1 MSGQHTSP
9 PGRPK
14 GEYRST
20 QQKGTP
26 VNVVRLAFAY
36 ARRRPLT
43 TAFNVALLALGVAT
57 ITLVIL
63 LSRELE
69 QRLVREAA
77 GIDLVVGA
85 KGSPL
90 QLVLAGV
97 YHADVPPGNVPLA
110 AVEELARRPLV
121 RQVIPMALGDS
132 YRGYRIVGTEPAF
145 VAHYGATPAQG
156 RAWTAPMEAMLG
168 SEVARATGLG
178 VGGAFSGSH
187 GLAEGGAGHDAMP
200 YRVVGV
206 LAPTG
211 RAIDRLV
218 LTGIESVWSVHAH
231 GDVEA
236 DHGRDANPEHAQAAA
251 ASTSGPASAREV
263 TLALVKY
270 ASPVAAASL
279 PRAINAETVLQA
291 ASPAYESARLFTVF
305 GIGTDVVR
313 GFAVLLVVASVV
325 GLFVALTQA
334 LDERRY
340 DLAIMRALGASRG
353 RVVAVL
359 VVESMLLAVSGL
371 LAGLGIAHVLAATIG
386 NWLPAAGELAH
397 GARVWQAEEWGV
409 VALALGAGIIASVI
423 PAWRAYRQDVAAT
436 LADG

>member
-1 MSGQHTSP
+1 
-9 PGRPK
+9 
-14 GEYRST
+14 
-20 QQKGTP
+20 
-26 VNVVRLAFAY
+26 VNVFRLAFAY
-36 ARRRPLT
+36 AKRRPLT

-69 QRLVREAA
+69 QRLSREAA

-90 QLVLAGV
+90 QLVLAGI

-132 YRGYRIVGTEPAF
+132 YRGFRIVGTTPSF
-145 VAHYGATPAQG
+145 VTHYDATLARG
-156 RAWTAPMEAMLG
+156 RAWAEPMEAVLG
-168 SEVARATGLG
+168 SDVARAAGLT
-178 VGGAFSGSH
+178 VGAAFAGSH
-187 GLAEGGAGHDAMP
+187 GLAEGGGGHEETP

-218 LTGIESVWSVHAH
+218 LTGIESVWKVHAH
-231 GDVEA
+231 AGADA
-236 DHGRDANPEHAQAAA
+236 DHGEEPGADHAKSA
-251 ASTSGPASAREV
+251 PAREV
-263 TLALVKY
+263 TLALVTY
-270 ASPVAAASL
+270 SSPVAAASL

-305 GIGTDVVR
+305 GIGTDIIR
-313 GFAVLLVVASVV
+313 GFALLLIVASVF

-334 LDERRY
+334 LDERRH

-353 RVVAVL
+353 TIVAVL
-359 VVESMLLAVSGL
+359 AVESMLLAASGL
-371 LAGLGIAHVLAATIG
+371 LVGLGLAHVLAATIG
-386 NWLPAAGELAH
+386 TWLPAASALSH
-397 GARVWQAEEWGV
+397 GARVWQSEEWGI
-409 VALALGAGIIASVI
+409 VALALGAGIIATVI
-423 PAWRAYRQDVAAT
+423 PAWRAYRQDAAAT
-436 LADG
+436 LAEG

>member
-1 MSGQHTSP
+1 M
-9 PGRPK
+9 
-14 GEYRST
+14 
-20 QQKGTP
+20 
-26 VNVVRLAFAY
+26 NVFRLAFAY
-36 ARRRPLT
+36 ARRRPLG
-43 TAFNVALLALGVAT
+43 AALNVVLLALGVAT

-63 LSRELE
+63 LSHELE

-90 QLVLAGV
+90 QLVLAGI

-110 AVEELARRPLV
+110 AVEELARRPHV
-121 RQVIPMALGDS
+121 RQVIPLALGDS
-132 YRGYRIVGTEPAF
+132 FRGFRIVGTEPAF
-145 VAHYGATPAQG
+145 VAHYGATLAQG
-156 RAWTAPMEAMLG
+156 RAWAAPMEAVLG
-168 SEVARATGLG
+168 AEAARATGLA
-178 VGGAFSGSH
+178 VGATFAGSH
-187 GLAEGGAGHDAMP
+187 GLAESGGDHDETP
-200 YRVVGV
+200 YRVAGV

-211 RAIDRLV
+211 RVIDRLV
-218 LTGIESVWSVHAH
+218 LTGIDSVWKVHAH
-231 GDVEA
+231 ADADA
-236 DHGRDANPEHAQAAA
+236 DHARDADAEPAKAAPA
-251 ASTSGPASAREV
+251 ASPSGAAPAGEV

-279 PRAINAETVLQA
+279 PRAINAQTVLQA

-313 GFAVLLVVASVV
+313 GFALLLVVASAF

-340 DLAIMRALGASRG
+340 DLAIMRALGASRA
-353 RVVAVL
+353 RIVAVL
-359 VVESMLLAVSGL
+359 AIESALLAMSGL
-371 LAGLGIAHVLAATIG
+371 LAGLGIAHLLAATIG
-386 NWLPAAGELAH
+386 TWLPAAGALAH
-397 GARVWQAEEWGV
+397 GARAWQAEEWGV
-409 VALALGAGIIASVI
+409 VALALGAGIIATLI

>member
-1 MSGQHTSP
+1 M
-9 PGRPK
+9 
-14 GEYRST
+14 
-20 QQKGTP
+20 
-26 VNVVRLAFAY
+26 NVFRLAFAY

-63 LSRELE
+63 LSHELE

-90 QLVLAGV
+90 QLVLAGI

-121 RQVIPMALGDS
+121 RQVIPIALGDS

-145 VAHYGATPAQG
+145 VAHYAATLAQG
-156 RAWTAPMEAMLG
+156 GMWTAPMEAVLG
-168 SEVARATGLG
+168 SEVARATGMR
-178 VGGAFSGSH
+178 VGGAFPGSH
-187 GLAEGGAGHDAMP
+187 GLAEGGGGHDEVP

-211 RAIDRLV
+211 RVIDRLV
-218 LTGIESVWSVHAH
+218 LTGIDSVWSVHAH
-231 GDVEA
+231 GDADVDQARDA
-236 DHGRDANPEHAQAAA
+236 DHARDVVTEHATSTSA
-251 ASTSGPASAREV
+251 ASTSGPTRAREV

-305 GIGTDVVR
+305 GIGTDILR
-313 GFAVLLVVASVV
+313 TFALLLIVASVF

-353 RVVAVL
+353 TVVAVL
-359 VVESMLLAVSGL
+359 ASESMLLAASGL
-371 LAGLGIAHVLAATIG
+371 LVGLGLAHALAATIG
-386 NWLPAAGELAH
+386 TWLPAAGELAR
-397 GARVWQAEEWGV
+397 GARTWQSAEWGI
-409 VALALGAGIIASVI
+409 VALALGAGTMATVI

>member
-1 MSGQHTSP
+1 M
-9 PGRPK
+9 
-14 GEYRST
+14 
-20 QQKGTP
+20 
-26 VNVVRLAFAY
+26 NIVRLAFAY
-36 ARRRPLT
+36 ARRRPLS

-69 QRLVREAA
+69 QRLRREAA
-77 GIDLVVGA
+77 GVDLVVGA

-90 QLVLAGV
+90 QLVLAGI

-110 AVEELARRPLV
+110 AVDELARRPLV

-132 YRGYRIVGTEPAF
+132 YRGFRIVGTEPAF

-156 RAWTAPMEAMLG
+156 RAWVAPMEAVLG
-168 SEVARATGLG
+168 SEVARAAGLG
-178 VGGAFSGSH
+178 VGGTFAGSH
-187 GLAEGGAGHDAMP
+187 GLAEGGGGHDETP

-218 LTGIESVWSVHAH
+218 LTGIESVWKVHAH
-231 GDVEA
+231 A
-236 DHGRDANPEHAQAAA
+236 DADATRSGRAHANGAGSEPA
-251 ASTSGPASAREV
+251 GPTPAREV

-313 GFAVLLVVASVV
+313 GFALLLVGASVF

-386 NWLPAAGELAH
+386 TWLPAAGELAH
-397 GARVWQAEEWGV
+397 GARAWQRRGV
-409 VALALGAGIIASVI
+409 GRRRAGPGRGYNRHRDSRVARVPTGRRRHACRRVM
-423 PAWRAYRQDVAAT
+423 P
-436 LADG
+436 

>member
-1 MSGQHTSP
+1 M
-9 PGRPK
+9 
-14 GEYRST
+14 
-20 QQKGTP
+20 
-26 VNVVRLAFAY
+26 NVVRLAFAY
-36 ARRRPLT
+36 ASRRPLT
-43 TAFNVALLALGVAT
+43 TAFNIALLALGVAT

-63 LSRELE
+63 LSHELE

-90 QLVLAGV
+90 QLVLAGI

-132 YRGYRIVGTEPAF
+132 YRGYRIVGTELAL
-145 VAHYGATPAQG
+145 VAHYGATLAQG
-156 RAWTAPMEAMLG
+156 RAWTAPMEAVLG
-168 SEVARATGLG
+168 SEAARGTGLG
-178 VGGAFSGSH
+178 VDGAFAGSH
-187 GLAEGGAGHDAMP
+187 GIAESGGGHDETP

-218 LTGIESVWSVHAH
+218 LTGIDSVWRVHAH
-231 GDVEA
+231 ADPDAGHPGEA
-236 DHGRDANPEHAQAAA
+236 DAEHAKSA
-251 ASTSGPASAREV
+251 PAVNTLAPAPAREV

-305 GIGTDVVR
+305 GIGTDILR
-313 GFAVLLVVASVV
+313 GFALLLIVAAVF

-353 RVVAVL
+353 KVVAVL
-359 VVESMLLAVSGL
+359 GIESMLLAA
-371 LAGLGIAHVLAATIG
+371 AGLVVGLGVAHALAATIG
-386 NWLPAAGELAH
+386 AWLPAAGELAR
-397 GARVWQAEEWGV
+397 GARVWQSAEWGI
-409 VALALGAGIIASVI
+409 VALALGAGIIATVI
-423 PAWRAYRQDVAAT
+423 PALRAYRQDVAAT